1 MTAQSSSRGHL
12 YGATTRPAIR
22 VSLVIAFFTLAYAVV
37 VLAVGVIPLNM
48 LIGKLVSPSGMPR
61 LWRSSMLRLAERTAI
76 AAAFCWL
83 GLAVTGRIRGRLTGR
98 GMLAVGAAMSG
109 ALAGAVDVALQRHWV
124 SYLIKAAQASPLR
137 GTALSSAIT
146 AAVSLLVT
154 LLLIVRSTRVLT
166 AER

>member
-12 YGATTRPAIR
+12 YGATTGPAIR

-61 LWRSSMLRLAERTAI
+61 LWRSSMLRLAERTSI

-83 GLAVTGRIRGRLTGR
+83 GLAVTWRILGRLPGR
-98 GMLAVGAAMSG
+98 
-109 ALAGAVDVALQRHWV
+109 
-124 SYLIKAAQASPLR
+124 
-137 GTALSSAIT
+137 
-146 AAVSLLVT
+146 
-154 LLLIVRSTRVLT
+154 
-166 AER
+166 